1 MCPKAVNLEQSTYAE
16 GAASPK
22 HCAQTVRELLEGAGL
37 ALAGAST
44 CPTLDAEVLLAAS
57 LGCGRSRL
65 YAWPEWVPE
74 PAEIA
79 CFHTWLAKRS
89 AGYPVAY
96 LLGQREFWGLNL
108 RVSEATL
115 IPRPETE
122 RLVELALE
130 RIDPEHTTDVADLG
144 TGSGAVAL
152 ALAQERPLSRIV
164 ASDLSEEALDV
175 ARENAQRLGIGN
187 INFEQGDWF
196 GGISSQL
203 RMDVVVSN
211 PPYIAEDDRALIDL
225 RYEPRP
231 ALVAGADGL
240 AAIRH
245 IVAEA
250 PRWLRRGGWILI
262 EHGADQG
269 LRVAGLLR
277 QYGYQT
283 IATERD
289 LGGLERVS
297 LGQRPLRAP
306 PMGSA

>member
-1 MCPKAVNLEQSTYAE
+1 LKLEQSTYAE
-16 GAASPK
+16 GAPSPN
-22 HCAQTVRELLEGAGL
+22 HCAQTVRELLKCAGV

-65 YAWPEWVPE
+65 YAWPEWVPR
-74 PAEIA
+74 PAEVV
-79 CFHTWLAKRS
+79 CFHTWLAKRR

-130 RIDPEHTTDVADLG
+130 RIDPKRTTNIADLG

-152 ALAQERPLSRIV
+152 ALARERPLSRIV
-164 ASDLSEEALDV
+164 ASDVSEQALDV
-175 ARENAQRLGIGN
+175 AQENARRLGIRN

-196 GGISSQL
+196 GGFSSQQRL
-203 RMDVVVSN
+203 DVVVSN
-211 PPYIAEDDRALIDL
+211 PPYVAEGDRALIDL
-225 RYEPRP
+225 RYEPQA
-231 ALVAGADGL
+231 ALAAGPDGL

-250 PRWLRRGGWILI
+250 PRWLRCGGWILI

-277 QYGYQT
+277 QYGYLK

-289 LGGLERVS
+289 LGGLDRVS

-306 PMGSA
+306 PMGSV